1 MSDTVVFMVMPFG
14 KKATRK
20 PSESAPETVDFDKL
34 WSEVHKPVL
43 TELGYQAVRADC
55 DVVTLI
61 ATGMIQQLAVA
72 DLVVADISLGNA
84 NVYYEVGVRHAAAE
98 RGCALIAAD
107 WAKPTFDLAQ
117 MRRLP
122 YPLADGTVGR
132 RAAAAARRT
141 LRAGLEALAENRS
154 PVFEAV
160 PGYPEDVDLSQL
172 PSFEEVVEV
181 LSRFDA
187 AVEAIRAS
195 SGTKRADLTRE
206 LLASYGDKRVIRESV
221 VLGLLRLVRDNLDW
235 SDLMA
240 YVERLPPRL
249 RQHPLVREQLYLAQ
263 GKRGD
268 PGSAVGALTELIKRL
283 GATSERQGLL
293 GGRYKDLMNKSQDPG
308 DRARYLDLAI
318 EAYEKGMILDLNDYY
333 PTCNLPRL
341 YRLRGREG
349 DEHKAVAAA
358 TITAAASQRSI
369 TLGQDDIWVRQTL
382 LGAAFDAGDVAE
394 ATRLLLDIR
403 TEGPARWQL
412 ESTLGDLRVSLSLQQ
427 DPAIKA
433 ELSHVLASLQ
443 QLTDGGTP

>member
-1 MSDTVVFMVMPFG
+1 MSDNVAFMVMPFG
-14 KKATRK
+14 KKATGK
-20 PSESAPETVDFDKL
+20 PSESAPETVDFDQL
-34 WSEVHKPVL
+34 WSRVHKPVL

-72 DLVVADISLGNA
+72 DLVVADISLSNA

-107 WAKPTFDLAQ
+107 WAKPVFDLAQ
-117 MRRLP
+117 MRHLP
-122 YPLADGTVGR
+122 YPLTDGKVGP
-132 RAAAAARRT
+132 RAAEKAQQT
-141 LRAGLEALAENRS
+141 LRTRLEPLAGNRS

-160 PGYPEDVDLSQL
+160 PGYPDDVDLSQL
-172 PSFEEVVEV
+172 PSFDEVVEV

-195 SGTKRADLTRE
+195 SNPERADLTRQ
-206 LLASYGDKRVIRESV
+206 LLASYGDKRVIKESV
-221 VLGLLRLVRDNLDW
+221 VLGLLRLVRDNLNW
-235 SDLMA
+235 RDLMA
-240 YVERLPPRL
+240 YIERLPPRL

-268 PGSAVGALTELIKRL
+268 PASAVGALTELIKRQ

-293 GGRYKDLMNKSQDPG
+293 GGRYKQLMNQSQNDS

-318 EAYEKGMILDLNDYY
+318 EAYEKGMALDLNDYY
-333 PTCNLPRL
+333 PTSNLPRL
-341 YRLRGREG
+341 YRLRGHKG
-349 DEHKAVAAA
+349 DEHKAVVSA

-369 TLGQDDIWVRQTL
+369 MLGQDDVWVRQTL

-394 ATRLLLDIR
+394 ASRLLLEIR

-412 ESTLGDLRVSLSLQQ
+412 ESTLGDLGVSLSLQR
-427 DPAIKA
+427 DPVVKA
-433 ELSHVLASLQ
+433 ELSDVLTSLQ
-443 QLTDGGTP
+443 RLTDGGKP

>member
-1 MSDTVVFMVMPFG
+1 MSV
-14 KKATRK
+14 KA
-20 PSESAPETVDFDKL
+20 
-34 WSEVHKPVL
+34 
-43 TELGYQAVRADC
+43 GQAQ
-55 DVVTLI
+55 
-61 ATGMIQQLAVA
+61 IQQLAVA

-107 WAKPTFDLAQ
+107 WAKPVFDLAQ
-117 MRRLP
+117 MRRLQ
-122 YPLADGTVGR
+122 YPLTDGTISR
-132 RAAAAARRT
+132 KAAAKARQT
-141 LRAGLEALAENRS
+141 LRAGLDPLAGARS

-160 PGYPEDVDLSQL
+160 PGYPDDVDLTQL
-172 PSFEEVVEV
+172 PSFDEVVEI

-195 SGTKRADLTRE
+195 SGPERADLTRE

-249 RQHPLVREQLYLAQ
+249 REHPLVREQLYLAQ

-268 PGSAVGALTELIKRL
+268 PASAVGALTELIKRL

-293 GGRYKDLMNKSQDPG
+293 GGRYKELMNKSQDPG
-308 DRARYLDLAI
+308 ARARYLDLAI
-318 EAYEKGMILDLNDYY
+318 EAYEKGMVLDLNDYY
-333 PTCNLPRL
+333 PTSNLPRL

-349 DEHKAVAAA
+349 DEHKAVVAA
-358 TITAAASQRSI
+358 TITAAAAQRSMS
-369 TLGQDDIWVRQTL
+369 LGQDDIWVRQTL
-382 LGAAFDAGDVAE
+382 LGAAFDAGDVGD
-394 ATRLLLDIR
+394 ATRLLLEIR

-412 ESTLGDLRVSLSLQQ
+412 ESTLGDLEVSLSLQR
-427 DPAIKA
+427 DSAVKA
-433 ELSHVLASLQ
+433 ELSGVLASLQ
-443 QLTDGGTP
+443 QLTDGGMP